1 MDIAIKVKNYESYL
15 IDILDKR
22 YGDNTV
28 TRSSHPGLFYVSE
41 IIASHAESIKKET
54 WRSLKVRDL
63 QDAVDAYVENPYAIC
78 NEVNHLTVSEYSF
91 NILES
96 IMADV
101 FECKSGHIR
110 KSFIIKM
117 ILKYYFFVG
126 IDELCVE
133 YKKDNNISLEEFSRL
148 DVEKKLCIIYELLLK
163 TLK

>member
-1 MDIAIKVKNYESYL
+1 M

-54 WRSLKVRDL
+54 WRNLKVRDL

-78 NEVNHLTVSEYSF
+78 SEVNHLTVSEYSF

-96 IMADV
+96 VMTDV

-133 YKKDNNISLEEFSRL
+133 HKTENNISLEEFSRL